1 MNALRKMS
9 RSVSLLAITAFL
21 GLGLHLPAYA
31 AIVNTDATIAAEK
44 SSQAQQLLARQDVR
58 QQLIKMGVNPDDAVD
73 RINNMSDQEIA
84 ALDGKL
90 NQLPAGGDAL
100 SIAALIFLVLLFTDI
115 MGYTDIFPFVKAK
128 K

>member
-1 MNALRKMS
+1 MNAFRKMS

-21 GLGLHLPAYA
+21 GLGFHLPAYA
-31 AIVNTDATIAAEK
+31 AIVGTDATITTEQN
-44 SSQAQQLLARQDVR
+44 SQSQQLLARQDVR
-58 QQLIKMGVNPDDAVD
+58 DQLMKMGVNPDDAIE
-73 RINNMSDQEIA
+73 RINNMSGQEVA

>member
-1 MNALRKMS
+1 MNAFRKMS
-9 RSVSLLAITAFL
+9 RSVSLLAVTAFL

-31 AIVNTDATIAAEK
+31 AMVDTEATIAVEK
-44 SSQAQQLLARQDVR
+44 NSQARQLLARQDVR
-58 QQLIKMGVNPDDAVD
+58 DQLMKMGVNPADAIE

-90 NQLPAGGDAL
+90 SQLPAGGDAL
-100 SIAALIFLVLLFTDI
+100 SIVALIFLVLLFTDI